1 MKAIL
6 RILFLS
12 AFLFYT
18 GTAAALVNSSTL
30 KGRVGR
36 MNSIC
41 WEIGR
46 TASYPSVC
54 KNPTRVSYK
63 GAVCFGCPEASRC
76 NPACRG
82 GKVCVNQKCVCPPN
96 QIMYDCHG
104 RCLSPTTPCTK

>member
-1 MKAIL
+1 MKIVL
-6 RILFLS
+6 KLFVLT
-12 AFLFYT
+12 ALLFYA
-18 GTAAALVNSSTL
+18 GIAAALVNSSTL
-30 KGRVGR
+30 KGRIGK
-36 MNSIC
+36 MNRLC

-63 GAVCFGCPEASRC
+63 GVACWGCPEASRC

-96 QIMYDCHG
+96 QLLYDCYG